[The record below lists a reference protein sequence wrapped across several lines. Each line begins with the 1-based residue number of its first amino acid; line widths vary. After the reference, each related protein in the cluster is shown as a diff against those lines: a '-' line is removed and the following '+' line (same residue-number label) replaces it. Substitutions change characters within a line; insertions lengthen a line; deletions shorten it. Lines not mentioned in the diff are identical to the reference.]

1 MKNFKHLRKWSM
13 LILALLVM
21 ISCKEEETVVGEPPI
36 ADAGTDINAFVGSTV
51 TLNGS
56 NSSDPEGGTLTFSWE
71 LTQTP
76 TGSNASLSNA
86 SSERATFEPDVA
98 GDYSATLTVEDP
110 DGNSA
115 SDDVLISAEV
125 NENEA
130 PTAVITDTNNQS
142 IAPDNNNNVVNVGNT
157 FQLSGANSSDPED
170 DDLTYSWEVTSAPSN
185 STPTLA
191 NEETVTLDFV
201 ADLAGEYTIA
211 LTVDDGEGNQNTA
224 EVTIE
229 AEVSP
234 VIIDADVIED
244 TTWENIYE
252 ESELPDY
259 RIVGSID
266 IDAFLTIDPG
276 VKIIVDED
284 VNIFV
289 SKNGTIV
296 SNGESANHVEFT
308 SSNIDGGILWKG
320 IEIVSTS
327 SQNAFNFTDF
337 SYAGRSEYGGFS
349 NFVDVEATLAIRDEG
364 KYSLTNC
371 SISNSGGYGIY
382 MRYGEIVNFENND
395 FSDNTFAGIGLN
407 IDQAVKIDATSTFE
421 NNQHAVEIYGSTF
434 DATGE
439 PSLASLD
446 AGNPYYVSGDLD
458 ITSLLNVDEGAKFE
472 MAEDVN
478 IKISN
483 GGVLSAIG
491 TANNKIEFTTANL
504 NAGLLWK
511 GFEFISGDSRNELTH
526 CIISYAGNSEYGS
539 FSNFVDVEAA
549 IAMHSD
555 AKLSLTNTEISNSG
569 GYGLYSRYG
578 EFVEFSSNS
587 FVDNSYDHLGLP
599 SNQVQN
605 VDEATTFSGGDEYAV
620 EVYNGGGLTQE
631 STWVNLNGN
640 ARYNVVGEI
649 TVEAGLTINPGAEI
663 DLNEDVDIDVRD
675 GGYLIA
681 NGTAD
686 NIILFTSSNE
696 AGQIA
701 WGGINIYTNDARNS
715 LDFVTINLAGGQETT
730 DLDNFVDEK
739 TAVAGNNNAR
749 LSLTNSTISNSE
761 GYGVYFQG
769 TINDIE
775 AGTENNTFTNN
786 ANGNVY

>member
-1 MKNFKHLRKWSM
+1 M
-13 LILALLVM
+13 LILALLLV
-21 ISCKEEETVVGEPPI
+21 ISCKEDDPIVGEPPI

-56 NSSDPEGGTLTFSWE
+56 NSSDPDGDPLSFSWQ

-76 TGSNASLSNA
+76 TGSSASLSNA
-86 SSERATFEPDVA
+86 SSELATFVPDVA
-98 GDYSATLTVEDP
+98 GDYAATLTVEDAE
-110 DGNSA
+110 GNLA
-115 SDDVLISAEV
+115 SDDVLISAQV
-125 NENEA
+125 NANEA
-130 PTAVITDTNNQS
+130 PTAVITDIDDES

-157 FQLSGANSSDPED
+157 FQLSGVNSFDPEG

-191 NEETVTLDFV
+191 NEETVTLDFI

-289 SKNGTIV
+289 SKDGTIV

-395 FSDNTFAGIGLN
+395 FSDNTFAGIGLD
-407 IDQAVKIDATSTFE
+407 IDQAVKIDGTSTFT

-478 IKISN
+478 VKISD

-526 CIISYAGNSEYGS
+526 CIISYAGNSIYGS

-555 AKLSLTNTEISNSG
+555 AKLSLTNTEVSNSG

-578 EFVEFSSNS
+578 EFVDFSSNS

-599 SNQVQN
+599 ANQVQN
-605 VDEATTFSGGDEYAV
+605 VDEATTFLGGDEYAV
-620 EVYNGGGLTQE
+620 EIYNGGGLTQE
-631 STWVNLNGN
+631 STWVNLNGS

-649 TVEAGLTINPGAEI
+649 TVQAGLTINPGAEI

-739 TAVAGNNNAR
+739 TAVAGDNNAR

-775 AGTENNTFTNN
+775 AGAANNTFTNN
-786 ANGNVY
+786 TNGNVY

>member
-1 MKNFKHLRKWSM
+1 M

-21 ISCKEEETVVGEPPI
+21 ISCKEDETVVGEPPI

-56 NSSDPEGGTLTFSWE
+56 NSSDPDGGTLTFSWE

-86 SSERATFEPDVA
+86 SSELATFEPDVA
-98 GDYSATLTVEDP
+98 GDYAATLTVEDP

-115 SDDVLISAEV
+115 SDDVLITAEV
-125 NENEA
+125 NANEA
-130 PTAVITDTNNQS
+130 PTAVITDTNNES

-211 LTVDDGEGNQNTA
+211 LTVDDGQGNQNTA

-276 VKIIVDED
+276 VKIILDED

-289 SKNGTIV
+289 STSGTIV

-478 IKISN
+478 IKISD

-578 EFVEFSSNS
+578 EFVDFSSNS
-587 FVDNSYDHLGLP
+587 FVDNTYDHLGLP
-599 SNQVQN
+599 ANQVQN

-631 STWVNLNGN
+631 STWVNLNGT

-681 NGTAD
+681 NGTVD

-715 LDFVTINLAGGQETT
+715 LDFVSINLAGGQETT
-730 DLDNFVDEK
+730 DLNNFVDEK
-739 TAVAGNNNAR
+739 TAVAGDNNAR

-775 AGTENNTFTNN
+775 AGAANNTFTNN
-786 ANGNVY
+786 TNGNVY

>member
-1 MKNFKHLRKWSM
+1 MKNLKHLRKWSM

-21 ISCKEEETVVGEPPI
+21 ISCKEDETVVGEPPI

-56 NSSDPEGGTLTFSWE
+56 NSSDPDGGTLTFSWE

-86 SSERATFEPDVA
+86 SSELATFEPDVA
-98 GDYSATLTVEDP
+98 GDYAATLTVEDP

-115 SDDVLISAEV
+115 SDDVLITAEV
-125 NENEA
+125 NANEA
-130 PTAVITDTNNQS
+130 PTAVITDTNNES

-211 LTVDDGEGNQNTA
+211 LTVDDGQGNQNTA

-276 VKIIVDED
+276 VKIILDED

-289 SKNGTIV
+289 STSGTIV

-478 IKISN
+478 IKISD

-578 EFVEFSSNS
+578 EFVDFSSNS
-587 FVDNSYDHLGLP
+587 FVDNTYDHLGLP
-599 SNQVQN
+599 ANQVQN

-631 STWVNLNGN
+631 STWVNLNGT

-681 NGTAD
+681 NGTVD

-715 LDFVTINLAGGQETT
+715 LDFVSINLAGGQETT
-730 DLDNFVDEK
+730 DLNNFVDEK
-739 TAVAGNNNAR
+739 TAVAGDNNAR

-775 AGTENNTFTNN
+775 AGAANNTFTNN
-786 ANGNVY
+786 TNGNVY